1 MLHMV
6 EEITKLP
13 ASQAV
18 QELEIL
24 SKCEVNLEQE
34 FVDFKRRSGGRKR
47 KLNLDQIVEALRMK
61 SEFNIETWLGLYKVI
76 LKLTDWEAPTYANF
90 LNTIKTTI
98 YFLIY
103 QINRV
108 LLINN
113 YEFNLRNDK
122 IAFVDSTPLTV
133 CKVIR
138 SSRHKTMKDLAEYS
152 KSSTGYYYGLKLH
165 CISDY
170 QTDRVLDIDFSKAK
184 LDDRKYLSAKMKGK
198 YLNSQT
204 MFVGDKGYQAKWLE
218 DEAKAT
224 DNYLVTGKK
233 TTVNQKTLATK
244 FDIFLLHNRA
254 KIETLFSLLKCNY
267 FMTSTRSRSV
277 LGYVFVYI
285 FSIFS
290 LVLGQK

>member
-1 MLHMV
+1 MIKD
-6 EEITKLP
+6 ITKLP
-13 ASQAV
+13 ADKTV
-18 QELEIL
+18 QELEHL
-24 SKCEVNLEQE
+24 GKYEVNLEQE
-34 FVDFKRRSGGRKR
+34 FIDFKRKNGGRKR
-47 KLNLDQIVEALRMK
+47 KLSLDRVIEALRMK
-61 SEFNIETWLGLYKVI
+61 ADFNIETWLGLYKVI
-76 LKLTDWEAPTYANF
+76 SKLTDWQVPTYANF

-98 YFLIY
+98 YFLVS
-103 QINRV
+103 QINRI

-138 SSRHKTMKDLAEYS
+138 SSRHKTMKKLAEYS
-152 KSSTGYYYGLKLH
+152 KSSTGWYYGLKLH

-170 QTDRVLDIDFSKAK
+170 KTSKALDIGFSKAK
-184 LDDRKYLSAKMKGK
+184 LDDRQYLSTKMKTK

-204 MFVGDKGYQAKWLE
+204 LFVCDKGYQAKWLE
-218 DEAKAT
+218 DEAKLT
-224 DNYLVTGKK
+224 DNYLLTGKK
-233 TTVNQKTLATK
+233 TTVNQKTLATE

-277 LGYVFVYI
+277 LGYLFSYV